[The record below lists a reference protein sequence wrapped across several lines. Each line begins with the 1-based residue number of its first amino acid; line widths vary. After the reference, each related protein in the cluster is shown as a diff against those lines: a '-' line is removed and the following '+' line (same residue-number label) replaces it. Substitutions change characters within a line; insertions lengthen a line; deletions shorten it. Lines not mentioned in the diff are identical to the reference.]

1 MSKGDLLVEVRC
13 EEIPARMLRT
23 GTEEL
28 ATEFLGELESLGVEA
43 DRLETAFTPRRLVLM
58 ARGLPDREPVSDEVL
73 TGPPAEI
80 AFDESGNPTKA
91 AEGFAGR
98 CGLAVEDLEIAE
110 MEKGDYVVA
119 RQQVGGRP
127 TVEILKTLI
136 PSLFRRIPWAK
147 TMKWGEG
154 LGPWVRPI
162 HGLLAL
168 YKGELI
174 PMRLFGIAS
183 GKTTVGHPIL
193 SPGELTIRGIGDYLR
208 RLEEKGILVRV
219 GEREARLREEMDRR
233 ARTRDGRLV
242 EDQALLKKLAAICEI
257 PGIMEGSFDREF
269 LQLPRE
275 VLVTSLRDH
284 QSAFTVEAEDGA
296 GLLPV
301 FLTVMDRPDD
311 PEGRVRSGN
320 EWVVAARLADARFF
334 YGEDKK
340 QKLEERIEAL
350 DELSFHVDLGSYAAK
365 AERLVSLTQRIYQEL
380 DWEEDEGAEAAAR
393 LLKVDLGTEMVQ
405 EFPSLQGIMG
415 GIYAREEGYDEAV
428 WQAIYDQYLP
438 SPGDDR
444 LPRGRVGRAC
454 ALADRIDT
462 LVGIFGLGLLPSGS
476 KDPFGLRRAARGII
490 RILLEG
496 GLPLDFELMAAH
508 AARQYR
514 DRLDRGVEEL
524 LADLRP
530 FFHDRL
536 RHLLEEE
543 GYAYDEVE
551 AALGAGAAN
560 LPDLLARLQAL
571 HETRDDQ
578 QFLSIV
584 LAAKRIENIT
594 GEAPEYELE
603 PEALEE
609 EAEQQL
615 HHALGRL
622 KRVVEESVETRDYR
636 GALQAIAGLAE
647 TLERFFVEVLV
658 MAEDPDLRRN
668 RLALLQE
675 IGRTLSRTADL
686 TEIVVDKSE
695 YRKDEGS

>member
-13 EEIPARMLRT
+13 EEIPARMLRS
-23 GTEEL
+23 GAEEL
-28 ATEFLGELESLGVEA
+28 ASDFLRELEDLGIEVGGV
-43 DRLETAFTPRRLVLM
+43 ETAFTPRRLVLM
-58 ARGLPDREPVSDEVL
+58 VRGLADREPEGEEIL
-73 TGPPAEI
+73 KGPPAEI
-80 AFDESGNPTKA
+80 AFDDSGEPTEA
-91 AEGFAGR
+91 AEGFAKR
-98 CGLAVEDLEIAE
+98 CGVEVDELETRE
-110 MEKGDYVVA
+110 TEKGTYVVV
-119 RQQVGGRP
+119 RKRVGGRP
-127 TVEILKTLI
+127 IREILE
-136 PSLFRRIPWAK
+136 SLVPASFRRIPWAK

-154 LGPWVRPI
+154 LGPWVRPV

-168 YKGELI
+168 YKGEVV
-174 PMRLFGIAS
+174 PMDLFGAS
-183 GKTTVGHPIL
+183 ASNKTVGHPIL
-193 SPGELTIRGIGDYLR
+193 SPGELTVRGIGPYLGQ
-208 RLEEKGILVRV
+208 LEEKGIRVRV
-219 GEREARLREEMDRR
+219 GDREALLQEEMERR
-233 ARTRDGRLV
+233 AEERGGRLV
-242 EDQALLKKLAAICEI
+242 EDGALLKKLAAICEI
-257 PGIMEGSFDREF
+257 PGVMEGNFDREF

-275 VLVTSLRDH
+275 VLATSLRDH
-284 QSAFTVEAEDGA
+284 QSAFTVASED

-340 QKLEERIEAL
+340 LEIEDRVETL
-350 DELSFHVDLGSYAAK
+350 GDLTFHVDLGSYAAK
-365 AERLVSLTQRIYQEL
+365 AERLVSLTRWVCREL
-380 DWEEDEGAEAAAR
+380 GWEEETDEAESAAR
-393 LLKVDLGTEMVQ
+393 LLKVDLGTAMVK
-405 EFPSLQGIMG
+405 EFPSLQGVIG
-415 GIYAREEGYDEAV
+415 GIYAREEGYAEGV

-438 SPGDDR
+438 ASAHDR
-444 LPRGRVGRAC
+444 LPRGRVGLAC

-476 KDPFGLRRAARGII
+476 KDPFGLRRAAQGVI

-508 AARQYR
+508 GVRQYG
-514 DRLDRGVEEL
+514 DRLERGAEEVL
-524 LADLRP
+524 EDLRP

-536 RHLLEEE
+536 RHLLERG

-560 LPDLLARLQAL
+560 LPDLQARVEAL
-571 HETRDDQ
+571 HEMREDRE
-578 QFLSIV
+578 FLSIV
-584 LAAKRIENIT
+584 LAAKRIQNIT
-594 GEAPEYELE
+594 GDVQDHELE

-615 HHALGRL
+615 HHHLGRL

-695 YRKDEGS
+695 YREDDA